1 MNYSQWM
8 GIYRKSSFRFMLWLS
23 LCILLFSCSEKTVAQ
38 ETPQELNNLYA
49 RSAVLMDG
57 DSGRVLFGKN
67 EQEVLPMAST
77 TKIMTCILALELASP
92 EELCEVSE
100 KAASQPQVHLGMR
113 FGESYYLKDLLYSM
127 MLESH
132 NDSAVCVAEHV
143 GGSVEDFA
151 RLMNKKAAQIGCEHT
166 HYVTPNGLDG
176 EDKNGAHSTTAE
188 DLAKVMRY
196 CISQSEKSEEFLTI
210 TRTAQYSFQEA
221 SGNRSFTCVNHNALL
236 SIMEGALSGKTG
248 FTGSAG
254 YCYVGAVRRGNE
266 TLIVALLACGWPSH
280 KTYKW
285 TDTAKLVEYGFSH
298 YEKKQFDLNKVQLP
312 AISVHN
318 GVESEVPI
326 QVLLDGTQGKGEILL
341 LPEETIQAK
350 IEMPKILEAPVNAGD
365 AAGSISCMVGDW
377 EAARFTLVLDR
388 DIERINFRLCL
399 KNVLKEFFF

>member
-23 LCILLFSCSEKTVAQ
+23 LCILLFSCPEKTVAQ
-38 ETPQELNNLYA
+38 EPPQELNNLYA

-77 TKIMTCILALELASP
+77 TKIMTCILVLELASP

-113 FGESYYLKDLLYSM
+113 SGESYYLKDLLYSM

-143 GGSVEDFA
+143 GGTVEDFA

-176 EDKNGAHSTTAE
+176 EDKNGAHSTTAA

-210 TRTAQYSFQEA
+210 TRTAQYSF
-221 SGNRSFTCVNHNALL
+221 RKH
-236 SIMEGALSGKTG
+236 EG
-248 FTGSAG
+248 
-254 YCYVGAVRRGNE
+254 
-266 TLIVALLACGWPSH
+266 
-280 KTYKW
+280 
-285 TDTAKLVEYGFSH
+285 YG
-298 YEKKQFDLNKVQLP
+298 Q
-312 AISVHN
+312 
-318 GVESEVPI
+318 
-326 QVLLDGTQGKGEILL
+326 
-341 LPEETIQAK
+341 
-350 IEMPKILEAPVNAGD
+350 
-365 AAGSISCMVGDW
+365 
-377 EAARFTLVLDR
+377 
-388 DIERINFRLCL
+388 
-399 KNVLKEFFF
+399 

>member
-1 MNYSQWM
+1 MNYGKWIRSH
-8 GIYRKSSFRFMLWLS
+8 RKSSFRIMLWLT
-23 LCILLFSCSEKTVAQ
+23 LYILFFSCPEKTLAQ
-38 ETPQELNNLYA
+38 EPPQELNNLYA

-57 DSGRVLFGKN
+57 DSGRILFGKN

-77 TKIMTCILALELASP
+77 TKIMTCILALELASL

-113 FGESYYLKDLLYSM
+113 SGESYYLKDLLYSM

-196 CISQSEKSEEFLTI
+196 CIGQSERSEEFLTI
-210 TRTAQYSFQEA
+210 TRTTQYSFQEV

-298 YEKKQFDLNKVQLP
+298 YEKKQFDLNNVQLP

-326 QVLLDGTQGKGEILL
+326 QVLLDATQGKGEILL

-350 IEMPKILEAPVNAGD
+350 VEMPEMLEAPVSAGD

-377 EAARFTLVLDR
+377 EAIRFSLVCDR
-388 DIERINFRLCL
+388 DIEHVNFRFCL